1 MLVVD
6 DDEHILDLM
15 TIWLLDDP
23 RCDGVDQALDISSA
37 RTRVSARMPDTILLD
52 FNLGTETTAGDLPQL
67 REMCPDCRIIVHTAE
82 REAAHAAHVL
92 ALGADL
98 VLEKASVSIENVVS
112 AALRDS

>member
-1 MLVVD
+1 VLVVD